1 MCYVCKKD
9 ISGTG
14 KEQGYDHF
22 HRAGATCALHDQTGI
37 DRHKEE
43 ADAAE
48 TAAIKKV
55 KAEYEDIDEKVLRI
69 ETKEND
75 KSSKAVKTTTIR
87 PPPQRGGIPHP
98 VYHGAPPIPPI
109 LPGMPQVPV
118 VPQFDPNLLHLNV
131 QPLLPQGQ
139 GQVLGQLQQ
148 DLNQMQALVGQP
160 MDRQG
165 GPAPQVDP
173 GLQQRQALQEFL
185 QNRRRNPA

>member
-48 TAAIKKV
+48 TAAIEKV
-55 KAEYEDIDEKVLRI
+55 KAEYDDIDEKLLRI

-75 KSSKAVKTTTIR
+75 KSSKTAKTTTIGS
-87 PPPQRGGIPHP
+87 PPHLGGIPP
-98 VYHGAPPIPPI
+98 PAYPGPPPIPPFP
-109 LPGMPQVPV
+109 PGMPQFPV
-118 VPQFDPNLLHLNV
+118 VPQFDPNLFHLNA
-131 QPLLPQGQ
+131 QHPLPQGQ

-148 DLNQMQALVGQP
+148 DLNQMQAPVGQP
-160 MDRQG
+160 INWQG
-165 GPAPQVDP
+165 GPALQVDP
-173 GLQQRQALQEFL
+173 GLQQQQALQAFV
-185 QNRRRNPA
+185 QHRRRNPV